1 MLSSLYTPNLFHS
14 RKDSTMEPGQKKKQ
28 KRKPGGQPGNT
39 HARKHGFYSYSLT
52 PDEQKQFKFL
62 TEVRQIDPEIAVFHI
77 KYRQLFEN
85 GGLTAQTIDAAAKY
99 LTDYYR
105 AKFGLTKTD
114 TGVIKNL
121 VRKIL
126 GYHTMIANANPE
138 SFSWEIK

>member
-1 MLSSLYTPNLFHS
+1 
-14 RKDSTMEPGQKKKQ
+14 MEPGQKKKP
-28 KRKPGGQPGNT
+28 KRRPGGQPGNT
-39 HARKHGFYSYSLT
+39 NARKHGFYSYSLT
-52 PDEQKQFKFL
+52 PEEQKQFKFL
-62 TEVRQIDPEIAVFHI
+62 TEVRHIDPEIAVFHI

-121 VRKIL
+121 VKKIL